1 MGRWILSR
9 LLLAALTA
17 LLVWAFVVGVFGKFL
32 SHPERFFGIKEP
44 ETSLSSEGEDVLFDD
59 DSTVDWSD
67 PVTDVFDSSDVS
79 QAPSGGESKDPEPKP
94 KYYEFILTPD
104 YFDALLLRY
113 SDGLPIY
120 RISSSFS
127 EGAIVLKGDASVDAL
142 SEQFGIPAAF
152 RIFLPDTV
160 PCTLWC
166 TPRVEEGRMT
176 VRVTK
181 VSAGSDLLSPYL
193 SRAEVLSSVEGF
205 LNDQLTRYLPAEYR
219 MQSVKVTET
228 GMIVGFSAE

>member
-67 PVTDVFDSSDVS
+67 PVTDVFDSSGVS
-79 QAPSGGESKDPEPKP
+79 QAPSGGDSKDPEPKP
-94 KYYEFILTPD
+94 KYYEFIMTPD

-127 EGAIVLKGDASVDAL
+127 EGAIVLKGEASVDAL
-142 SEQFGIPAAF
+142 AELAGKAA
-152 RIFLPDTV
+152 DVV
-160 PCTLWC
+160 PI
-166 TPRVEEGRMT
+166 
-176 VRVTK
+176 
-181 VSAGSDLLSPYL
+181 L
-193 SRAEVLSSVEGF
+193 SRHLNAGLARMGNLIREDYRSYFILDEGD
-205 LNDQLTRYLPAEYR
+205 NDFWVDYNRRLLEYKG
-219 MQSVKVTET
+219 Q
-228 GMIVGFSAE
+228 